1 MNFLY
6 SLFYLVGLLCFVFV
20 SALVI
25 SILCI
30 AIFDYNRLK
39 QMYGRITQ
47 QRMVQNDVDIIDGVF
62 LYSLLFV
69 LVVTLCVKLLF
80 LLNLKEI
87 NLSFFY
93 ITMFTVILCTFL
105 IHLNISLITK
115 KTFYGKICKICP
127 VSCRIDKIHM
137 VFNVLLILVFTI
149 GIYISN
155 NNRDSYNKN
164 NI

>member
-30 AIFDYNRLK
+30 GIFDYNRLK

-69 LVVTLCVKLLF
+69 LVVTLYVKLIF

-87 NLSFFY
+87 NLTFFG
-93 ITMFTVILCTFL
+93 ITILTVIMCTFL

-115 KTFYGKICKICP
+115 KTFSGKLCKICP
-127 VSCRIDKIHM
+127 VSCRIDKIQM
-137 VFNVLLILVFTI
+137 VFNVLLILVFVI

-155 NNRDSYNKN
+155 TNRDSYNKN

>member
-30 AIFDYNRLK
+30 GIFDYNRLK

-69 LVVTLCVKLLF
+69 LVVTLYVKLIF
-80 LLNLKEI
+80 VLNLKEI
-87 NLSFFY
+87 NLSFFC
-93 ITMFTVILCTFL
+93 ITILTVILCTFL

-115 KTFYGKICKICP
+115 KTFYGKFCKICP
-127 VSCRIDKIHM
+127 VRCRIDKIHM
-137 VFNVLLILVFTI
+137 VFNVLLVLVFAI

>member
-1 MNFLY
+1 MLNFLY
-6 SLFYLVGLLCFVFV
+6 SVFYLVGLLC
-20 SALVI
+20 SALVL

-30 AIFDYNRLK
+30 AIFDYNQLK

-47 QRMVQNDVDIIDGVF
+47 QRMVQSDVDIIDGVF

-69 LVVTLCVKLLF
+69 LVVTLYVKLIF
-80 LLNLKEI
+80 VLNLKEI
-87 NLSFFY
+87 NLSFFC
-93 ITMFTVILCTFL
+93 ITILTVILCTFL

-115 KTFYGKICKICP
+115 KTFYGKFCKICP

-137 VFNVLLILVFTI
+137 VFNVLLILVFAI

-155 NNRDSYNKN
+155 TNRNKN

>member
-6 SLFYLVGLLCFVFV
+6 SLFYLVGLLCFIFV
-20 SALVI
+20 SAIITGL
-25 SILCI
+25 LCFR
-30 AIFDYNRLK
+30 IFDYDKLK
-39 QMYGRITQ
+39 
-47 QRMVQNDVDIIDGVF
+47 DIYHRRKPKEILESDIDMIEGVF
-62 LYSLLFV
+62 LYSLLFEIAV
-69 LVVTLCVKLLF
+69 ILYVKLIF
-80 LLNLKEI
+80 VLNLKEI

-105 IHLNISLITK
+105 IHLNISLIIK
-115 KTFYGKICKICP
+115 KTFYGKLCKICP